1 MTTVFN
7 RRFPF
12 AVVRQH
18 YSSRGY
24 LVREAVVAACADRT
38 SATEVYRQMRRDN
51 PNESFS
57 FHQVC

>member
-1 MTTVFN
+1 MTTTFN
-7 RRFPF
+7 ERFGF

-18 YSSRGY
+18 YSSRGH
-24 LVREAVVAACADRT
+24 LVREDVVAACADLA
-38 SATEVYRQMRRDN
+38 SAIEVYKQLRLDN

>member
-1 MTTVFN
+1 MTVFN
-7 RRFPF
+7 ERFPF

-18 YSSRGY
+18 YSSRGH
-24 LVREAVVAACADRT
+24 LVREVVVAACADRS
-38 SATEVYRQMRRDN
+38 SAMAAYQQMRRDN